1 MSEKLMNTR
10 PALLLV
16 DDDAEI
22 RDQMKWA
29 LASDYQMMEALDR
42 PTALAHVRKAMPRLI
57 LLDLGLPPDIE
68 GASEG
73 LAVLQEI
80 LRLNPMAKVIVITG
94 NSDRAQA
101 VAAIESGAYDFI
113 EKPVQLEVLK
123 VVLQRAAY
131 LSNLEHEHR
140 VLQQQAGQ
148 NEFSELVGDSSKM
161 QDVFR
166 MIRRVGPSDVPVL
179 ITGESGTGKEL
190 VARAIHRQSARKG
203 EPFVAINC
211 GAIPETLLESELF
224 GYEKGAFTGAVQ
236 QRKGRIEGARDGTL
250 FLDEIGDIPL
260 GLQVKLLRFLQ
271 DHTIQRLGG
280 KETINVDA
288 RILAAT
294 NVDLQKAIKE
304 DRFRE
309 DLYYR
314 LCVVTIAV
322 PALRE
327 RGSDVTLLAR
337 TLLTKFAEEEKKSL
351 KGFTPQA
358 WEALTTYSWPGNV
371 RELENRIKRAVVMAE
386 GKYVTPANLE
396 LIDPSSGEEETST
409 LRASR
414 DSREKD
420 LVRLAMEKAEGN
432 VSRAAEELGISRP
445 TLYQLLARYGLK
457 KPKSEDQKEK
467 A

>member
-1 MSEKLMNTR
+1 MSEKLIGTR

-22 RDQMKWA
+22 LDQMKWA
-29 LASDYQMMEALDR
+29 LASDYQLLEASDR
-42 PTALAHVRKAMPRLI
+42 STALAHVRHAMPRLV
-57 LLDLGLPPDIE
+57 LLDLGLPPDTD

-73 LAVLQEI
+73 LAI
-80 LRLNPMAKVIVITG
+80 LRETLHLNPMAKVIVITG
-94 NSDRAQA
+94 NSDRAKA

-123 VVLQRAAY
+123 IVLQRAAY
-131 LSNLEHEHR
+131 LSNLEQEHR
-140 VLQQQAGQ
+140 VLQQKAGQ
-148 NEFSELVGDSSKM
+148 DEFEGLVGASSPM
-161 QDVFR
+161 QEVFH

-224 GYEKGAFTGAVQ
+224 GYEKGAFTGAAQ
-236 QRKGRIEGARDGTL
+236 QRKGRIEGAQGGTL

-271 DHTIQRLGG
+271 DHEIQRLGA
-280 KETINVDA
+280 KETIAVDA
-288 RILAAT
+288 RIVAAT
-294 NVDLQKAIKE
+294 NVDLKKAISE
-304 DRFRE
+304 GRFRE

-314 LCVVTIAV
+314 LCVFTIAV
-322 PALRE
+322 PVLSE

-337 TLLTKFAEEEKKSL
+337 TFLRKFAGEQKKPV

-358 WEALTTYSWPGNV
+358 VEALMAHSWPGNV

-396 LIDPSSGEEETST
+396 LKDPSSSEEEAST
-409 LRASR
+409 LRSSR
-414 DSREKD
+414 DSREKE
-420 LVRLAMEKAEGN
+420 LVRLALEKAEWN
-432 VSRAAEELGISRP
+432 VSRAAAELGISRP

-457 KPKSEDQKEK
+457 KQKLDDQID
-467 A
+467 